1 MKKIFVVDD
10 EPHVARVIRLYLNN
24 AGYEVMYSND
34 SEESVG
40 LVGDFL
46 PDLII
51 TDVKMP
57 RLSGIELIN
66 KLRETEVLSAIPVIM
81 MTSCLS
87 QEYMKWAED
96 NRNVHFVGKPV
107 SPSELLEIV
116 NQKFYDGDARLAQAS
131 V

>member
-40 LVGDFL
+40 LVGDFI

-57 RLSGIELIN
+57 RLTGIELIN
-66 KLRETEVLSAIPVIM
+66 TLRENETLRNVPVIM

-107 SPSELLEIV
+107 SPSELLDIV
-116 NQKFYDGDARLAQAS
+116 NQKFYGGDAQPARAS
-131 V
+131 M